1 MGPSRHKVRE
11 HDKARHALGRF
22 AIGVSMI
29 SERLLAIVQI
39 YDLRKCL
46 VLRYLCIWGLR
57 ADCFLAERNLV
68 SCNSLHL

>member
-22 AIGVSMI
+22 AIGVSMLL
-29 SERLLAIVQI
+29 RHVLAIVQI

-46 VLRYLCIWGLR
+46 VLRYLHIWGLR
-57 ADCFLAERNLV
+57 ADCFRAERNLV
-68 SCNSLHL
+68 